1 MTDEIPKNRSIKLI
15 VAYKYHRTSMLKFL
29 PERDRA
35 EILATRGAIEELR
48 VRKGQPINVLYSYN
62 GERKRKILSR
72 IYSEEDIENII
83 MKLCDYTFYSK
94 EESIRQGFITSSEG
108 ERVGICGNVVKK
120 NGEVSTIK
128 QITSL
133 CVRMPNDVDGIARPF
148 FCDYAQKAVGCLVI
162 SPPGQ
167 GKTTFLR
174 DLGRIYSDKLNK
186 NVVFIDERD
195 EFSAS
200 GRFYLGK
207 NSDAVK
213 YADKE
218 YGFSCGV
225 RTLAPEVIVC
235 DEIMTGSDIDAC
247 EKAAASGVKVL
258 ASAHSDNLKNLLKK
272 AIFTE
277 IIKKRVFDF
286 YIELFYGGNIT
297 VYNEAGEK
305 C

>member
-1 MTDEIPKNRSIKLI
+1 
-15 VAYKYHRTSMLKFL
+15 MLKFL
-29 PERDRA
+29 PESDRR
-35 EILATRGAIEELR
+35 EILAIRGAIEELR
-48 VRKGQPINVLYSYN
+48 VRIGQPISVLYSFD
-62 GERKRKILSR
+62 GERKRKVLSR
-72 IYSEEDIENII
+72 VYADEDIENIV

-133 CVRMPNDVDGIARPF
+133 CVRLPNDVDGIARPF
-148 FCDYAQKAVGCLVI
+148 FREYAQSQAAGCLVI
-162 SPPGQ
+162 SPPAQ

-174 DLGRIYSDKLNK
+174 DLGRLYSDKLNK

-207 NSDAVK
+207 NSDVLK

-218 YGFSCGV
+218 YGFSSGV
-225 RTLAPEVIVC
+225 RTLAPDVIVC
-235 DEIMTGSDIDAC
+235 DEIMNESDILAC
-247 EKAAASGVKVL
+247 EKAATSGVKTL

-272 AIFTE
+272 PIFTE
-277 IIKKRVFDF
+277 IIKNRVFDF
-286 YIELFYGGNIT
+286 YIELSYGGKIT
-297 VYNEAGEK
+297 VYNEVGEK

>member
-1 MTDEIPKNRSIKLI
+1 
-15 VAYKYHRTSMLKFL
+15 MLKFL
-29 PERDRA
+29 PERDRG
-35 EILATRGAIEELR
+35 EILAIRGAIEELR
-48 VRKGQPINVLYSYN
+48 IRVGQPINALYSFE

-72 IYSEEDIENII
+72 IYTGEDIENII
-83 MKLCDYTFYSK
+83 MKLCDYTFYAK
-94 EESIRQGFITSSEG
+94 EESIKQGFITSSEG

-133 CVRMPNDVDGIARPF
+133 CVRLPNDVDGIARSF
-148 FCDYAQKAVGCLVI
+148 FREYAQKAVGCLVI

-207 NSDAVK
+207 NSDVLT
-213 YADKE
+213 YADKD

-235 DEIMTGSDIDAC
+235 DEIMNEGDILAC
-247 EKAAASGVKVL
+247 EKTSASGVKVL

-272 AIFTE
+272 PIFTE
-277 IIKKRVFDF
+277 IIKNRVFEF
-286 YIELFYGGNIT
+286 YVELSYGGKIM
-297 VYNEAGEK
+297 VYDEAGVK

>member
-133 CVRMPNDVDGIARPF
+133 CVVCP
-148 FCDYAQKAVGCLVI
+148 
-162 SPPGQ
+162 
-167 GKTTFLR
+167 TTL
-174 DLGRIYSDKLNK
+174 
-186 NVVFIDERD
+186 
-195 EFSAS
+195 
-200 GRFYLGK
+200 
-207 NSDAVK
+207 
-213 YADKE
+213 
-218 YGFSCGV
+218 
-225 RTLAPEVIVC
+225 
-235 DEIMTGSDIDAC
+235 
-247 EKAAASGVKVL
+247 
-258 ASAHSDNLKNLLKK
+258 
-272 AIFTE
+272 TE
-277 IIKKRVFDF
+277 
-286 YIELFYGGNIT
+286 
-297 VYNEAGEK
+297 
-305 C
+305 